1 MSQMCLGRNRES
13 RDGHDKPERTVPW
26 ETPGAKDRECYM
38 RRTCSREGAVGT
50 RWRPKERMGW
60 QGWLRK
66 AA

>member
-50 RWRPKERMGW
+50 
-60 QGWLRK
+60 
-66 AA
+66 